1 MLGAGTVAA
10 RVRSVKAQP
19 DAQPDVPRRRRQAVS
34 ASLETPRLRLRRLV
48 PADEADLVA
57 LDSDP
62 DVMRHVGSPA
72 GVKSPEETA
81 ERVRRRVLD
90 SGRSDHDGLGFWR
103 VEGRADAAFHG
114 LGALIPMPDGDDVE
128 GAYRLARSAWGRG
141 IATEAAGALVSHAL
155 GALALPRVA
164 AGTYPDNGAS
174 HRQLDKLTF
183 GRPGLPGSKGRQ
195 TRGA

>member
-48 PADEADLVA
+48 PADEADLIA

-81 ERVRRRVLD
+81 ERVKRRVLD
-90 SGRSDHDGLGFWR
+90 SGRGDHGGLGFWR
-103 VEGRADAAFHG
+103 G
-114 LGALIPMPDGDDVE
+114 
-128 GAYRLARSAWGRG
+128 GRG
-141 IATEAAGALVSHAL
+141 GGTP
-155 GALALPRVA
+155 LPRPAAPVPVA
-164 AGTYPDNGAS
+164 
-174 HRQLDKLTF
+174 HRGDP
-183 GRPGLPGSKGRQ
+183 PGGHPLPPPPP
-195 TRGA
+195 

>member
-48 PADEADLVA
+48 PADEADLIA

-72 GVKSPEETA
+72 GVKSPEGTA
-81 ERVRRRVLD
+81 ERVKRRGLD
-90 SGRSDHDGLGFWR
+90 TGRGDHGGLGFLGGGGG
-103 VEGRADAAFHG
+103 GRA
-114 LGALIPMPDGDDVE
+114 P
-128 GAYRLARSAWGRG
+128 
-141 IATEAAGALVSHAL
+141 
-155 GALALPRVA
+155 LPRLPAPVPVA
-164 AGTYPDNGAS
+164 G
-174 HRQLDKLTF
+174 
-183 GRPGLPGSKGRQ
+183 
-195 TRGA
+195 

>member
-48 PADEADLVA
+48 PADEADLIA

-62 DVMRHVGSPA
+62 DVMRNVGSPA

-81 ERVRRRVLD
+81 ERVKRRVLD
-90 SGRSDHDGLGFWR
+90 SGRGDHGGLGFSRGAGGGHRALLR
-103 VEGRADAAFHG
+103 VRG
-114 LGALIPMPDGDDVE
+114 LGPGPDPGQPQ
-128 GAYRLARSAWGRG
+128 GA
-141 IATEAAGALVSHAL
+141 HPP
-155 GALALPRVA
+155 PRA
-164 AGTYPDNGAS
+164 P
-174 HRQLDKLTF
+174 
-183 GRPGLPGSKGRQ
+183 PGP
-195 TRGA
+195 

>member
-48 PADEADLVA
+48 PADEADLIA

-72 GVKSPEETA
+72 GVRSPEETA
-81 ERVRRRVLD
+81 ERVKRRVLD
-90 SGRSDHDGLGFWR
+90 SGRGDHGGLGFLGGGGG
-103 VEGRADAAFHG
+103 GRA
-114 LGALIPMPDGDDVE
+114 P
-128 GAYRLARSAWGRG
+128 
-141 IATEAAGALVSHAL
+141 
-155 GALALPRVA
+155 LPRLPAPVPVA
-164 AGTYPDNGAS
+164 G
-174 HRQLDKLTF
+174 
-183 GRPGLPGSKGRQ
+183 
-195 TRGA
+195 

>member
-48 PADEADLVA
+48 PADEADLIA

-81 ERVRRRVLD
+81 ERVKRRVLD
-90 SGRSDHDGLGFWR
+90 SGRGDH
-103 VEGRADAAFHG
+103 GRAGVCPG
-114 LGALIPMPDGDDVE
+114 LWRE
-128 GAYRLARSAWGRG
+128 GYRC
-141 IATEAAGALVSHAL
+141 AGACT
-155 GALALPRVA
+155 GAPQPV
-164 AGTYPDNGAS
+164 
-174 HRQLDKLTF
+174 
-183 GRPGLPGSKGRQ
+183 GRQ
-195 TRGA
+195 RSVG

>member
-48 PADEADLVA
+48 PADEADLIA

-72 GVKSPEETA
+72 AVKSPEETA
-81 ERVRRRVLD
+81 ERVKRRGLD
-90 SGRSDHDGLGFWR
+90 NGRSDHDGLGFWR

-114 LGALIPMPDGDDVE
+114 LGGPIRRPDGDD
-128 GAYRLARSAWGRG
+128 R
-141 IATEAAGALVSHAL
+141 
-155 GALALPRVA
+155 RVA
-164 AGTYPDNGAS
+164 
-174 HRQLDKLTF
+174 
-183 GRPGLPGSKGRQ
+183 
-195 TRGA
+195 